1 MRLDGV
7 DREIITINPYRRS
20 NIDQIELP
28 QLKEQIQL
36 KNLTQPDETTKQ
48 LQKPVVSQE
57 ELNKIME
64 ELRHK
69 LNMLEKYL
77 KVDIDSELKMPISK
91 IIDMRTEEVI
101 RQIPP
106 EWVIDILRRMN
117 ELKGIFYAEE
127 V

>member
-77 KVDIDSELKMPISK
+77 KIDIDSELKMPISK